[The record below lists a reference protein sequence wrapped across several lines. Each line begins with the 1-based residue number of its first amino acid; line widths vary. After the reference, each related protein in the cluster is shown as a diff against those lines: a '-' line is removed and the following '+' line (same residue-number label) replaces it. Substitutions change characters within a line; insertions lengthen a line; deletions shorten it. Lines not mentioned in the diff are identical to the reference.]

1 MLAAKAK
8 AMSDFLFQHAR
19 ILIFC
24 KAPVP
29 GTVKTRLIPTMG
41 IAGATQLHEALARRV
56 VEWCQASRLAPIQLW
71 CAPDITHEFFSST
84 GLDCR
89 QQMDG
94 HLGQRMDHALTVALS
109 ESDVDS
115 AILIGTDCINM
126 NSVYLHEALA
136 RLQHAKA
143 VLGPAEDG
151 GYGLI
156 GLTEPATSV
165 FDNLAWGTDSVCAE
179 TARRLNERFE
189 LWELLPLVWDLDRPE
204 DLLRYRSWLESGS
217 G

>member
-1 MLAAKAK
+1 
-8 AMSDFLFQHAR
+8 MSDFLFQHAR

-41 IAGATQLHEALARRV
+41 VAGATQLHEALARRV
-56 VEWCQASRLAPIQLW
+56 VEWCQVSRLAPIQLW

-89 QQMDG
+89 QQMG
-94 HLGQRMDHALTVALS
+94 SHLGQRMDHALTVALS
-109 ESDVDS
+109 EPDVDS

-126 NSVYLHEALA
+126 NSAYLHQALA
-136 RLQHAKA
+136 RLQHSKA

-156 GLTEPATSV
+156 GLTEPASSV
-165 FDNLAWGTDSVCAE
+165 FDNLAWGTDTVCAE

-189 LWELLPLVWDLDRPE
+189 QWELLPLVWDLDRPE
-204 DLLRYRSWLESGS
+204 DLLRYRSWLDSGS